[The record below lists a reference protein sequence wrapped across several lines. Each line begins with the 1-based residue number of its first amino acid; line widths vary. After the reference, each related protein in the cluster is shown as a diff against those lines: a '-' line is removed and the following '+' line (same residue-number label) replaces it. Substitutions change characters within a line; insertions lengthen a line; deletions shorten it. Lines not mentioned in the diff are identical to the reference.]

1 MGCKCN
7 CQSEELEIEKSD
19 DEENYENQ
27 LRNNIGH
34 NYKKSL
40 ELISK
45 AKACDKDKS
54 NLANLTTI
62 TDGNDAINSLVDNS
76 EEYYRIQEEKNNFKK
91 INQIDEFSQMIL
103 DKINNLREKPY
114 SFIDLIHNSEVNI
127 QRDRY
132 QRLIYKSKVK
142 VALNLGLEAF
152 EEAKVFLNNIKPMEK
167 LIYDHKMSITVPKN
181 EKDIKDKNYLKNQIL
196 KKRKSGIDIKSYW
209 KEIINDPETCFLLMI
224 VDDNWKRPGS
234 KRRDILNPEFK
245 YIGISSYKTRN
256 SFACYITLK

>member
-1 MGCKCN
+1 
-7 CQSEELEIEKSD
+7 
-19 DEENYENQ
+19 
-27 LRNNIGH
+27 
-34 NYKKSL
+34 
-40 ELISK
+40 
-45 AKACDKDKS
+45 
-54 NLANLTTI
+54 
-62 TDGNDAINSLVDNS
+62 
-76 EEYYRIQEEKNNFKK
+76 
-91 INQIDEFSQMIL
+91 MIL

-152 EEAKVFLNNIKPMEK
+152 EEAKLFLNNIKPMEK

-181 EKDIKDKNYLKNQIL
+181 EKDIKDKNYLKNQII

-234 KRRDILNPEFK
+234 KRRYILNPEFK